1 MKTSILITAIFFLLG
16 CSKHSTSENV
26 DVIIRILVEDKEA
39 RSLLD
44 PTHKNYIDV
53 SKVRVY
59 YLINGQKKYQ
69 YEPNW
74 SCPSHFCAISDDGK
88 RYVKLSPNISITE
101 DFPITY
107 IEWSEYETDEIKCH
121 FNRTENSVVCDKVW
135 FNQELVYPN
144 DTKDRIFK
152 IIK

>member
-1 MKTSILITAIFFLLG
+1 MNLTGVARLIFVRYLMMEKICKAF
-16 CSKHSTSENV
+16 
-26 DVIIRILVEDKEA
+26 A
-39 RSLLD
+39 Q
-44 PTHKNYIDV
+44 YI
-53 SKVRVY
+53 Y
-59 YLINGQKKYQ
+59 Y
-69 YEPNW
+69 
-74 SCPSHFCAISDDGK
+74 
-88 RYVKLSPNISITE
+88 E

-107 IEWSEYETDEIKCH
+107 IEWSENETDKIKCH

>member
-44 PTHKNYIDV
+44 PAHKNYIDV

-59 YLINGQKKYQ
+59 YLINGQK
-69 YEPNW
+69 
-74 SCPSHFCAISDDGK
+74 
-88 RYVKLSPNISITE
+88 VSI
-101 DFPITY
+101 
-107 IEWSEYETDEIKCH
+107 
-121 FNRTENSVVCDKVW
+121 
-135 FNQELVYPN
+135 
-144 DTKDRIFK
+144 
-152 IIK
+152 